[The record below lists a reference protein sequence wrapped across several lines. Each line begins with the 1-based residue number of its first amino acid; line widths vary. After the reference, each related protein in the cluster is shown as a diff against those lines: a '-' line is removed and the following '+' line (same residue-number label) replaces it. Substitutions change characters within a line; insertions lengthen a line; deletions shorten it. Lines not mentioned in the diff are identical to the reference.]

1 MAPDF
6 GFIKAYPMSLKA
18 SRFKYL
24 GQSLIEG
31 FIKLNALVAIVG
43 IFLIFLFVFR
53 ESLPIFFDPEIQQEA
68 NIAGFFSGRDWQPVS
83 DNPRY
88 SFWPIILGSFKVTL
102 IALLFA
108 VPVAVAAALY
118 SSEFAPRRLKEG
130 IKPMVEILAG
140 IPSVVLGFFALVFL
154 ASFLQGIF
162 GWHIR
167 LNAVNAGLALGVAV
181 IPAVYSLAEDA
192 ISAVPG
198 SFREAA
204 LGLGATP
211 WQTAV
216 KVVLPAAMPGVSAA
230 VLFGMGRAIGE
241 TMVVLM
247 AAGNAP
253 QFTFDLLQSTRTLTA
268 TVAAELGEVV
278 FGSAHYHTLFF
289 IGLLLFGITYVI
301 NLASYYLFQGLMA
314 RMYGKKN

>member
-1 MAPDF
+1 
-6 GFIKAYPMSLKA
+6 MSLKA
-18 SRFKYL
+18 RRFKYL
-24 GQSLIEG
+24 GHSLIEG
-31 FIKLNALVAIVG
+31 FIKLNALAAIIG

-53 ESLPIFFDPEIQQEA
+53 ESLPIFLNPEIQQEA
-68 NIAGFFSGRDWQPVS
+68 NLSGFFSGREWQPVS
-83 DNPRY
+83 ENPRY
-88 SFWPIILGSFKVTL
+88 SFWPIILGSAKVTL

-118 SSEFAPRRLKEG
+118 SSEFAPRRLKEA

-167 LNAVNAGLALGVAV
+167 LNAVNAGLALGAAV
-181 IPAVYSLAEDA
+181 IPPIYSLAEDA
-192 ISAVPG
+192 ISAVPK

-216 KVVLPAAMPGVSAA
+216 KVVLPAALPGVSAA
-230 VLFGMGRAIGE
+230 ILFGMGRAIGE

-253 QFTFDLLQSTRTLTA
+253 LFSFDILQSTRTMTA
-268 TVAAELGEVV
+268 TIAAELGEVV

-289 IGLLLFGITYVI
+289 IGLLLFAITYVI
-301 NLASYYLFQGLMA
+301 NLASHRLFQGLMG
-314 RMYGKKN
+314 RMYGRKK

>member
-1 MAPDF
+1 
-6 GFIKAYPMSLKA
+6 MSLKA
-18 SRFKYL
+18 RRFKYL
-24 GQSLIEG
+24 GHSAIEA
-31 FIKLNALVAIVG
+31 FIRLNALVAIVG
-43 IFLIFLFVFR
+43 VFLIFLFVFR
-53 ESLPIFFDPEIQQEA
+53 ESLPVFFDPQVRQEA
-68 NIAGFFSGRDWQPVS
+68 TVSGFFSGRDWQPVS

-118 SSEFAPRRLKEG
+118 SAEFAPRRLKEA

-154 ASFLQGIF
+154 ASFLQRIF

-167 LNAVNAGLALGVAV
+167 LNSVNAGLALGAAV
-181 IPAVYSLAEDA
+181 IPPIYSLAEDA
-192 ISAVPG
+192 IAAVPH

-216 KVVLPAAMPGVSAA
+216 KVVLPAALPGVSAA

-253 QFTFDLLQSTRTLTA
+253 LLSFDILQSTRTMTA
-268 TVAAELGEVV
+268 TIAAELGEVV
-278 FGSAHYHTLFF
+278 FGGAHYHTLFF
-289 IGLLLFGITYVI
+289 LGMLLFGITYVI
-301 NLASYYLFQGLMA
+301 NLVSYHMFQGLMA
-314 RMYGKKN
+314 RMYGKKK

>member
-1 MAPDF
+1 
-6 GFIKAYPMSLKA
+6 MSLKA

-31 FIKLNALVAIVG
+31 FIKLNALAAIIG

-53 ESLPIFFDPEIQQEA
+53 ESLPIFFDPEIRLEA
-68 NIAGFFSGRDWQPVS
+68 TLGGFFSGRDWQPVS

-88 SFWPIILGSFKVTL
+88 SFWPIILGSLKVTL
-102 IALLFA
+102 IALVFA

-118 SSEFAPRRLKEG
+118 SAEFAPRRLKEG
-130 IKPMVEILAG
+130 IKPLVEILAG

-154 ASFLQGIF
+154 ASFLKGIF

-167 LNAVNAGLALGVAV
+167 LNAVNAGLALGAAV

-192 ISAVPG
+192 ISAVPR

-204 LGLGATP
+204 LGLGASP

-216 KVVLPAAMPGVSAA
+216 KVVLPAALPGVSAA

-253 QFTFDLLQSTRTLTA
+253 LFSFDILQSTRTMTA
-268 TVAAELGEVV
+268 TIAAELGEVV

-289 IGLLLFGITYVI
+289 IGLLLFAITYVI
-301 NLASYYLFQGLMA
+301 NLASYQLFQVLMA
-314 RMYGKKN
+314 RMYGRKK

>member
-1 MAPDF
+1 
-6 GFIKAYPMSLKA
+6 MSLKA

-31 FIKLNALVAIVG
+31 FIKLNALTAIIG

-53 ESLPIFFDPEIQQEA
+53 ESLPIFFDPEVQQEA
-68 NIAGFFSGRDWQPVS
+68 TLAGFFSGRDWQPVS

-118 SSEFAPRRLKEG
+118 SAEFAPRRLKEG
-130 IKPMVEILAG
+130 IKPIVEILAG
-140 IPSVVLGFFALVFL
+140 IPSVVLGFFALIFL
-154 ASFLQGIF
+154 ASFLKGIF

-167 LNAVNAGLALGVAV
+167 LNAVNAGLALGAAV

-192 ISAVPG
+192 ISAVPR

-216 KVVLPAAMPGVSAA
+216 KVVLPAALPGVSAA
-230 VLFGMGRAIGE
+230 VLFGLGRAIGE

-253 QFTFDLLQSTRTLTA
+253 LFTFDILQSTRTMTA
-268 TVAAELGEVV
+268 TIAAELGEVV

-289 IGLLLFGITYVI
+289 IGLLLFGITYAI
-301 NLASYYLFQGLMA
+301 NLASYYLFQNLMA
-314 RMYGKKN
+314 RMYGRKK

>member
-1 MAPDF
+1 MAPGF
-6 GFIKAYPMSLKA
+6 GFWGKNDMSLKA
-18 SRFKYL
+18 RRFRYL

-31 FIKLNALVAIVG
+31 FIRLNALVAIVG
-43 IFLIFLFVFR
+43 IFLIFLFILR
-53 ESLPIFFDPEIQQEA
+53 EALPVLYDPEILPEA
-68 NIAGFFSGRDWQPVS
+68 NLGSFFSGRDWQPVS
-83 DNPRY
+83 DHPRF
-88 SFWPIILGSFKVTL
+88 SFWPIILGSLKVTF
-102 IALLFA
+102 IALIFA

-118 SSEFAPRRLKEG
+118 SSEFAPRRLKEI
-130 IKPMVEILAG
+130 IKPVVEVMAG
-140 IPSVVLGFFALVFL
+140 IPSVVLGFFALIFL
-154 ASFLQGIF
+154 ASFLQGVF

-167 LNAVNAGLALGVAV
+167 LNAVNAGLALGAAV

-192 ISAVPG
+192 ISAVPK

-216 KVVLPAAMPGVSAA
+216 KVVLPAALPGVSAA
-230 VLFGMGRAIGE
+230 VLFGMVRAIGE

-253 QFTFDLLQSTRTLTA
+253 LFSFDILQSTRTMTA
-268 TVAAELGEVV
+268 TIAAELGEVV

-289 IGLLLFGITYVI
+289 IGLVLFAVTYVI
-301 NLASYYLFQGLMA
+301 NLTSYYLFQGLMA
-314 RMYGKKN
+314 RMYGRKK